1 MAEGK
6 NLSPRGCELSLW
18 FVGKGPPELART
30 EFWPPDRNTALVC
43 DRNCKHAVAPSQ
55 RGATSLAPLRWTR
68 AVQAMSLFFLMAHG
82 HASSGRKGTFRFE
95 GSRGTP
101 AASLDQ
107 ALGKDAYST
116 WIEDMFGAPG
126 DAQHSH
132 LYSIIERLNPDQK
145 KKSLPFCLEL
155 RSDVF
160 LSSKLHVHWNDV
172 EVVAVAQLNQL
183 AEALWS
189 SWKPALPKFVPFV
202 LADDALK
209 ALKPEDSPPCWTRW
223 SPPLLHE
230 ARLIALADVLECP
243 APAEAFYL
251 ELLPGVLADGTLY
264 REGTDA
270 GFEIIRFSQPDVAQ
284 RLIADAATSPGGVLA
299 LFYEFTERCPGLT
312 DWLVQ
317 TLNQLAES
325 NSDSPCE
332 LATLLDELVRDTYFR
347 TWAAKVGRAN
357 LKSLPGIFNL
367 DLTDLLR
374 SSRTPK
380 SELRLLPGDRVQLS
394 PRKAR
399 PPVKL

>member
-1 MAEGK
+1 MADGK
-6 NLSPRGCELSLW
+6 NLSPRGYAFSLW
-18 FVGKGPPELART
+18 FVGEEPPELART
-30 EFWPPDRNTALVC
+30 EFWPPDRDNALAC
-43 DRNCKHAVAPSQ
+43 DRNCKHAVTLGE
-55 RGATSLAPLRWTR
+55 RGGTSLAPLRWTR

-82 HASSGRKGTFRFE
+82 HELSRRSGSFRLE
-95 GSRGTP
+95 GRRGMP

-116 WIEDMFGAPG
+116 WIEDMFGAPE

-145 KKSLPFCLEL
+145 KKSLPFCLGL
-155 RSDVF
+155 RANVF
-160 LSSKLHVHWNDV
+160 PAGKLHVYWNEV
-172 EVVAVAQLNQL
+172 EVLAVAQLNQL

-284 RLIADAATSPGGVLA
+284 RLITEAATSPGGVLA

-317 TLNQLAES
+317 TLNQVAES
-325 NSDSPCE
+325 NSDSPSE
-332 LATLLDELVRDTYFR
+332 LATLLDELVRDAYFR

-367 DLTDLLR
+367 DLTELLR

-380 SELRLLPGDRVQLS
+380 SELRLLPGDGAQLS